1 MAIEVYMC
9 MCMLPTAESS
19 GAAVTSDSDGETS
32 PIKPEL
38 LVSGVYSAGIKW
50 QDSSYGMVAQ
60 IRMSIVGIIHDRYV
74 LVLQKKLKAMEKK
87 GASKT
92 KPTDSTK
99 VRSDNRERL
108 VRCYITSSRY
118 VLRMF

>member
-1 MAIEVYMC
+1 
-9 MCMLPTAESS
+9 
-19 GAAVTSDSDGETS
+19 
-32 PIKPEL
+32 
-38 LVSGVYSAGIKW
+38 
-50 QDSSYGMVAQ
+50 MVAQ

-108 VRCYITSSRY
+108 VRCYVFIKS
-118 VLRMF
+118 LRTPSTLTALN

>member
-1 MAIEVYMC
+1 
-9 MCMLPTAESS
+9 
-19 GAAVTSDSDGETS
+19 
-32 PIKPEL
+32 
-38 LVSGVYSAGIKW
+38 
-50 QDSSYGMVAQ
+50 MVAQ

-99 VRSDNRERL
+99 VRSDNR
-108 VRCYITSSRY
+108 
-118 VLRMF
+118 